1 MEVGGG
7 RAVKIAIPKGR
18 SGPDGGLGSPNLRAR
33 SGEVAKEDRQLPH
46 HRTRSRQARELFFLS
61 FCKLVLYQ
69 HKAGLSEYK
78 RNFKWKT
85 PEFCSPSPQQK
96 SLWAGLRSDQ
106 LGITREPNF
115 ISKRRVP
122 HHHPQISK
130 SFEWTADCDWNDPP
144 ETEALR
150 TAELHTD
157 HNNNDVNQ
165 EKLET
170 SEEPRLP
177 PKVRS
182 HSVDS
187 IGETALAL
195 AENSM
200 KRSPSAAP
208 LNQSKAFTSAKK
220 ELEKMGNGLHRVL
233 QKKTGMNI
241 SRSNTFPRNSE
252 YQSQFVW
259 KSPHEKSPILA
270 AEQVICNTSK
280 SIPPFKSSAI
290 TSETAYERNFKGSP
304 PVKDP
309 QERDGLEEKEF
320 PVCEQNK
327 REEPFQKPAEDA
339 AKQGRSEQKHPKQK
353 NKQHISPKPLSL
365 HTSRGKMNTEY
376 RSKFL
381 SPAQYF
387 YKDGVWSRIR
397 SKVPNQASQNT
408 LNSMWYMEVRE
419 LRERA
424 KAYRQQVEGTHFS
437 RYHLNQILSDNNSLW
452 DVSSNSS
459 SEEGISNNI
468 RALDLAGV
476 AEKETAPSPKMLQQ
490 LDSRE
495 QTQQD
500 STEKKDMADALTVPV
515 KRRLA
520 WGEQEGTEERENQQA
535 REEEE
540 KQNEQVTVVAQE
552 LEENNKHAKENKKI
566 EGEDVLVLNSS
577 AAVSD
582 SSSVSSRT
590 GGRLPTPKLRALG
603 GARRTHH
610 DLTTP
615 AVGGAVLVSPPKLKS
630 SSSPQ
635 RTRGLGTDLSSA
647 KQGARE
653 SSKRRSF
660 RPDAEVEAVSL
671 LTSPPAGLGTLD
683 PLPLRQDQW
692 PPNKVS
698 DGQVSLAPA
707 HQERSSTPPV
717 LKSAKSCSV
726 PCWSHSRR
734 IQGTLKDPEFQH
746 NGNVGNPKRRSFQ
759 LPLQER
765 NHNDEDDRLSQIS
778 ARSAASSSLASQV
791 LERAQKR
798 KDFWGKT

>member
-1 MEVGGG
+1 C
-7 RAVKIAIPKGR
+7 
-18 SGPDGGLGSPNLRAR
+18 LL
-33 SGEVAKEDRQLPH
+33 Q
-46 HRTRSRQARELFFLS
+46 
-61 FCKLVLYQ
+61 
-69 HKAGLSEYK
+69 GLSEYK

-85 PEFCSPSPQQK
+85 PEFCSPSQQQK
-96 SLWAGLRSDQ
+96 TLWAGLRSDQ
-106 LGITREPNF
+106 FGITREPNF

-122 HHHPQISK
+122 YHNPQISK
-130 SFEWTADCDWNDPP
+130 SFEWTADCDLHYPP
-144 ETEALR
+144 ETEAHR
-150 TAELHTD
+150 AAKLHTD
-157 HNNNDVNQ
+157 HNNNNDDMNQ
-165 EKLET
+165 DKTET
-170 SEEPRLP
+170 PEGPGLP
-177 PKVRS
+177 PKVQS

-187 IGETALAL
+187 RGETPLVL
-195 AENSM
+195 AENKM
-200 KRSPSAAP
+200 ERPHSAAP
-208 LNQSKAFTSAKK
+208 QNQNEAFFSPKK
-220 ELEKMGNGLHRVL
+220 ELEKMGNRLHRDF
-233 QKKTGMNI
+233 QRKAGMNI
-241 SRSNTFPRNSE
+241 SRFHTFPRNSE

-270 AEQVICNTSK
+270 AEQVYTSK
-280 SIPPFKSSAI
+280 SVPPLKIPAI
-290 TSETAYERNFKGSP
+290 TSGIAHERNLRGSS
-304 PVKDP
+304 PVKDQ
-309 QERDGLEEKEF
+309 QENGGSEKKEF
-320 PVCEQNK
+320 PAHEQSK

-452 DVSSNSS
+452 DVSSTSS

-476 AEKETAPSPKMLQQ
+476 SEKETTPSSKMLQQ
-490 LDSRE
+490 PDSGE
-495 QTQQD
+495 QPHQD
-500 STEKKDMADALTVPV
+500 NAEKKEMSEALTVPV
-515 KRRLA
+515 ERRLV
-520 WGEQEGTEERENQQA
+520 WGEHEGAEERGNQQSTEEELKQDEQATVTAQQ
-535 REEEE
+535 
-540 KQNEQVTVVAQE
+540 
-552 LEENNKHAKENKKI
+552 LEESNKDANEDKKI
-566 EGEDVLVLNSS
+566 EGENALVLN
-577 AAVSD
+577 AAAESD
-582 SSSVSSRT
+582 SFSVSSGT
-590 GGRLPTPKLRALG
+590 CGRLPTPKLRALG

-630 SSSPQ
+630 SFSQQ
-635 RTRGLGTDLSSA
+635 RTRGLGTDASSA
-647 KQGARE
+647 KPGARE
-653 SSKRRSF
+653 ASKRRSF
-660 RPDAEVEAVSL
+660 RPDVAMEAVSL

-692 PPNKVS
+692 HPDGVADEQAPPAS
-698 DGQVSLAPA
+698 A
-707 HQERSSTPPV
+707 HQEHSSIPPL
-717 LKSAKSCSV
+717 LKSTKSCSV
-726 PCWSHSRR
+726 PHWSPSCR

-746 NGNVGNPKRRSFQ
+746 NGNIGNPKPRSIQ

-765 NHNDEDDRLSQIS
+765 NYNDE
-778 ARSAASSSLASQV
+778 
-791 LERAQKR
+791 
-798 KDFWGKT
+798 

>member
-1 MEVGGG
+1 MPV
-7 RAVKIAIPKGR
+7 RFR
-18 SGPDGGLGSPNLRAR
+18 
-33 SGEVAKEDRQLPH
+33 
-46 HRTRSRQARELFFLS
+46 
-61 FCKLVLYQ
+61 
-69 HKAGLSEYK
+69 GLSEYK
-78 RNFKWKT
+78 RNFKWRT
-85 PEFCSPSPQQK
+85 PEFCSPSQQQK

-106 LGITREPNF
+106 FGITREPNF

-122 HHHPQISK
+122 YHNPQISK
-130 SFEWTADCDWNDPP
+130 SFEWTADCDLNDPL

-165 EKLET
+165 EKIET
-170 SEEPRLP
+170 PEGPRLA
-177 PKVRS
+177 PKVQS

-187 IGETALAL
+187 RGETVLAL
-195 AENSM
+195 AENNM

-208 LNQSKAFTSAKK
+208 PNQNEAFASPKK
-220 ELEKMGNGLHRVL
+220 EFEKMSNGLHRVL
-233 QKKTGMNI
+233 QRKSGMNI
-241 SRSNTFPRNSE
+241 SHLNTFPRNSE

-270 AEQVICNTSK
+270 AEQIICNTSK
-280 SIPPFKSSAI
+280 SVPPFKSPAI
-290 TSETAYERNFKGSP
+290 TSETARERNFRESP
-304 PVKDP
+304 PVEGP
-309 QERDGLEEKEF
+309 QERGGSEEKEF
-320 PVCEQNK
+320 PVCEQSK

-339 AKQGRSEQKHPKQK
+339 AKQGKSEQKHPKQK

-365 HTSRGKMNTEY
+365 HTSRGKINTEY

-381 SPAQYF
+381 SPDQYI
-387 YKDGVWSRIR
+387 YKDGAWSRIR
-397 SKVPNQASQNT
+397 SKVPNQ
-408 LNSMWYMEVRE
+408 VRE

-424 KAYRQQVEGTHFS
+424 KAYRQRVEGTHFS

-476 AEKETAPSPKMLQQ
+476 SEKETAPSPKMLQQ
-490 LDSRE
+490 SDSRE
-495 QTQQD
+495 QPHQD
-500 STEKKDMADALTVPV
+500 STEKKDMSDALTLPV
-515 KRRLA
+515 RRRLV
-520 WGEQEGTEERENQQA
+520 WGKQEDTEERENRQSA
-535 REEEE
+535 EE
-540 KQNEQVTVVAQE
+540 KENQDKQAAVVAQQ
-552 LEENNKHAKENKKI
+552 LEENNKDANEDKKI
-566 EGEDVLVLNSS
+566 EGENALVLNSS

-582 SSSVSSRT
+582 SSSGSSRT

-603 GARRTHH
+603 GAQRTHH

-615 AVGGAVLVSPPKLKS
+615 AVGGAVLVSPPKFKS
-630 SSSPQ
+630 SSSQQ
-635 RTRGLGTDLSSA
+635 RTRGLGTDPSSA

-653 SSKRRSF
+653 ASKRRSF
-660 RPDAEVEAVSL
+660 RPDVEVEAVSL

-692 PPNKVS
+692 PPNSVS
-698 DGQVSLAPA
+698 DEQVPLASA

-717 LKSAKSCSV
+717 LKSAKSCSM
-726 PCWSHSRR
+726 PCWSPSRR

-746 NGNVGNPKRRSFQ
+746 NGIVGNPKTRSFQ
-759 LPLQER
+759 VPLQER
-765 NHNDEDDRLSQIS
+765 SCNDEDDRLSQIS
-778 ARSAASSSLASQV
+778 ARSAASSSLASQI

-798 KDFWGKT
+798 KDFWGKK

>member
-1 MEVGGG
+1 
-7 RAVKIAIPKGR
+7 
-18 SGPDGGLGSPNLRAR
+18 L
-33 SGEVAKEDRQLPH
+33 Q
-46 HRTRSRQARELFFLS
+46 
-61 FCKLVLYQ
+61 
-69 HKAGLSEYK
+69 GLSEYK
-78 RNFKWKT
+78 RNFRWKT
-85 PEFCSPSPQQK
+85 PEFCSPSQQQK

-106 LGITREPNF
+106 FGITREPNF

-122 HHHPQISK
+122 YHNPQISK
-130 SFEWTADCDWNDPP
+130 SFEWTADCDLNDPL
-144 ETEALR
+144 ETEVLR

-165 EKLET
+165 EKIET
-170 SEEPRLP
+170 PEGPRLP
-177 PKVRS
+177 REVWS

-187 IGETALAL
+187 KGETALAL
-195 AENSM
+195 AENNM
-200 KRSPSAAP
+200 KRSPSAASA
-208 LNQSKAFTSAKK
+208 NQNEALSSPKK

-233 QKKTGMNI
+233 QRKAGMNI
-241 SRSNTFPRNSE
+241 SRLNTFPRNSE

-270 AEQVICNTSK
+270 AEQS
-280 SIPPFKSSAI
+280 
-290 TSETAYERNFKGSP
+290 
-304 PVKDP
+304 
-309 QERDGLEEKEF
+309 
-320 PVCEQNK
+320 K

-339 AKQGRSEQKHPKQK
+339 AKQGKSEQKHPKQK

-424 KAYRQQVEGTHFS
+424 KAYRQRVEGTHFS

-476 AEKETAPSPKMLQQ
+476 SEKETAPSPKMLQQ
-490 LDSRE
+490 PDSRE
-495 QTQQD
+495 QPHQD
-500 STEKKDMADALTVPV
+500 STEKKDMSDALTVPV
-515 KRRLA
+515 KRRLV
-520 WGEQEGTEERENQQA
+520 WGEQEGTEERENWQST
-535 REEEE
+535 EEE
-540 KQNEQVTVVAQE
+540 KTQDEHAAVVAQQ
-552 LEENNKHAKENKKI
+552 LEENNNDANEDKKI
-566 EGEDVLVLNSS
+566 EGENALVLNSS
-577 AAVSD
+577 AAVSN
-582 SSSVSSRT
+582 SSSVSSRI

-603 GARRTHH
+603 GAQRTHH

-615 AVGGAVLVSPPKLKS
+615 TVGGAVLVSPPKFKS
-630 SSSPQ
+630 SSSQQ
-635 RTRGLGTDLSSA
+635 RTRGLGTDPSSA
-647 KQGARE
+647 KQSVRE
-653 SSKRRSF
+653 ASKRRSF
-660 RPDAEVEAVSL
+660 QPDVEVEAVSL

-692 PPNKVS
+692 PPNSVS
-698 DGQVSLAPA
+698 DEQVPLASA
-707 HQERSSTPPV
+707 HQEHSSMPPV

-726 PCWSHSRR
+726 PCWSPSRR

-746 NGNVGNPKRRSFQ
+746 NGNVGNPKMRSFQ

-765 NHNDEDDRLSQIS
+765 SYNDEDDRLSQIS
-778 ARSAASSSLASQV
+778 ARSAASSSLASQI

>member
-1 MEVGGG
+1 
-7 RAVKIAIPKGR
+7 
-18 SGPDGGLGSPNLRAR
+18 L
-33 SGEVAKEDRQLPH
+33 Q
-46 HRTRSRQARELFFLS
+46 
-61 FCKLVLYQ
+61 
-69 HKAGLSEYK
+69 GLSEYK
-78 RNFKWKT
+78 RSFKWKT
-85 PEFCSPSPQQK
+85 PEFSSPSQQQK

-106 LGITREPNF
+106 FGIIKEPNF

-122 HHHPQISK
+122 YRDPQISK
-130 SFEWTADCDWNDPP
+130 SFEWTADCDLNDPLA
-144 ETEALR
+144 TEAIR
-150 TAELHTD
+150 TAELYTD
-157 HNNNDVNQ
+157 HNNNEMNQ
-165 EKLET
+165 ERVET
-170 SEEPRLP
+170 PDGLRLT

-182 HSVDS
+182 QSVDS
-187 IGETALAL
+187 RGETALAL

-200 KRSPSAAP
+200 KRSPSTAP
-208 LNQSKAFTSAKK
+208 PNQNAPFTSPKK
-220 ELEKMGNGLHRVL
+220 EFEEMGNGLQRAL
-233 QKKTGMNI
+233 QRKAGMNI
-241 SRSNTFPRNSE
+241 PHLNTFPRNSE
-252 YQSQFVW
+252 YRSQFVW

-270 AEQVICNTSK
+270 AEQVMCNTSK
-280 SIPPFKSSAI
+280 SIPPFKSPAI
-290 TSETAYERNFKGSP
+290 TSEPAPERNFEESP
-304 PVKDP
+304 PIKSP
-309 QERDGLEEKEF
+309 QERGGSEEKELL
-320 PVCEQNK
+320 VCEQSK

-339 AKQGRSEQKHPKQK
+339 GKQGKSEQKHPKQK

-365 HTSRGKMNTEY
+365 RTSRGKMNTEY

-408 LNSMWYMEVRE
+408 LNSLWYMEVKE

-476 AEKETAPSPKMLQQ
+476 SEKETVPSPKLLEQP
-490 LDSRE
+490 DSR
-495 QTQQD
+495 QRPHQD
-500 STEKKDMADALTVPV
+500 SAEKKDLSDALTVPV
-515 KRRLA
+515 KRRLV
-520 WGEQEGTEERENQQA
+520 WGEQEGMEERENQQST
-535 REEEE
+535 EEEE
-540 KQNEQVTVVAQE
+540 NQGEQAPVLAQQS
-552 LEENNKHAKENKKI
+552 EENNKDVSEDKKI
-566 EGEDVLVLNSS
+566 EGESALLLNSS

-603 GARRTHH
+603 GAQRTHH

-615 AVGGAVLVSPPKLKS
+615 AVGGAVLVSPPKFKS
-630 SSSPQ
+630 SQQ
-635 RTRGLGTDLSSA
+635 RTRGLGTDPSTA

-653 SSKRRSF
+653 ASKRRSMQ
-660 RPDAEVEAVSL
+660 PNVEADAVSF

-692 PPNKVS
+692 PPNSVS
-698 DGQVSLAPA
+698 DERVPFASA

-717 LKSAKSCSV
+717 LKSAKTCSV
-726 PCWSHSRR
+726 PCWSPSRR

-746 NGNVGNPKRRSFQ
+746 NGNVGSTKMRSFQ
-759 LPLQER
+759 LPLQKR
-765 NHNDEDDRLSQIS
+765 NYNDEDDRLSQIS
-778 ARSAASSSLASQV
+778 ARSAASSSLASQI

>member
-1 MEVGGG
+1 MEIRSGKVVTKASPEG
-7 RAVKIAIPKGR
+7 RAEQE
-18 SGPDGGLGSPNLRAR
+18 GGLRPPDPAAR
-33 SGEVAKEDRQLPH
+33 SGEVAEEHRQPAR
-46 HRTRSRQARELFFLS
+46 HRTGCR
-61 FCKLVLYQ
+61 K
-69 HKAGLSEYK
+69 GLSEYK

-85 PEFCSPSPQQK
+85 PEFCSPSQQQK

-106 LGITREPNF
+106 FGITREPKF

-122 HHHPQISK
+122 YHDPQISK
-130 SFEWTADCDWNDPP
+130 SFEWTADCDLNEPL

-150 TAELHTD
+150 TAELHAD

-165 EKLET
+165 ENIET
-170 SEEPRLP
+170 PEGPRLP

-182 HSVDS
+182 HLVDS
-187 IGETALAL
+187 RSETALVL
-195 AENSM
+195 AENNM
-200 KRSPSAAP
+200 KRSSSAAP
-208 LNQSKAFTSAKK
+208 PNQNEAFASPKK
-220 ELEKMGNGLHRVL
+220 EFEKMGNGLHRVL
-233 QKKTGMNI
+233 QRKAGMNI
-241 SRSNTFPRNSE
+241 SRLNTFPRNSE

-270 AEQVICNTSK
+270 AEQVICNTSE
-280 SIPPFKSSAI
+280 SMPPFKSSAV

-304 PVKDP
+304 PVKGP
-309 QERDGLEEKEF
+309 QERRGSEEKEF
-320 PVCEQNK
+320 PDCEQSK

-339 AKQGRSEQKHPKQK
+339 AKQGKSEQKHPKQK

-381 SPAQYF
+381 SPSQYF
-387 YKDGVWSRIR
+387 YKDGAWSRIR
-397 SKVPNQASQNT
+397 SKVPNQ
-408 LNSMWYMEVRE
+408 VRE

-424 KAYRQQVEGTHFS
+424 KAYRQRVEGTHFS

-476 AEKETAPSPKMLQQ
+476 SEKDTAPSPKVLQQ
-490 LDSRE
+490 PDSRK
-495 QTQQD
+495 QPHQD
-500 STEKKDMADALTVPV
+500 STEKKDISDALTVPV
-515 KRRLA
+515 KRRLV
-520 WGEQEGTEERENQQA
+520 WGEQEGTDERESQQSA
-535 REEEE
+535 EEEE
-540 KQNEQVTVVAQE
+540 KQDEQAAAVAQQ
-552 LEENNKHAKENKKI
+552 LEETNKDANEDKKI
-566 EGEDVLVLNSS
+566 EGENALVLNSP
-577 AAVSD
+577 AAMSD

-590 GGRLPTPKLRALG
+590 GGRLPTPQLRALG
-603 GARRTHH
+603 GAQRTHH

-615 AVGGAVLVSPPKLKS
+615 AVGGAVLVSPPKFKS
-630 SSSPQ
+630 SQQ
-635 RTRGLGTDLSSA
+635 RTRDLGTDPSSA
-647 KQGARE
+647 KQGAKGA
-653 SSKRRSF
+653 SKRRSVQ
-660 RPDAEVEAVSL
+660 PDVEVEAVSL

-683 PLPLRQDQW
+683 PLPLRQDQR
-692 PPNKVS
+692 PPNSVLHE
-698 DGQVSLAPA
+698 QVP

-717 LKSAKSCSV
+717 LKSGKSCSM
-726 PCWSHSRR
+726 PCWNPSRR

-746 NGNVGNPKRRSFQ
+746 NGNVGNPKMRSFQ

-765 NHNDEDDRLSQIS
+765 NYNDEDDRLSQIS
-778 ARSAASSSLASQV
+778 ARSAASSSLASQI

>member
-1 MEVGGG
+1 
-7 RAVKIAIPKGR
+7 
-18 SGPDGGLGSPNLRAR
+18 L
-33 SGEVAKEDRQLPH
+33 Q
-46 HRTRSRQARELFFLS
+46 
-61 FCKLVLYQ
+61 
-69 HKAGLSEYK
+69 GLSEYK

-85 PEFCSPSPQQK
+85 PEFCSPSRQQK

-106 LGITREPNF
+106 FGITREPNF

-122 HHHPQISK
+122 YHNPQISK
-130 SFEWTADCDWNDPP
+130 SFEWTADCDLNDPV
-144 ETEALR
+144 ETEDLK
-150 TAELHTD
+150 TAELHID
-157 HNNNDVNQ
+157 HNNNGVNQ
-165 EKLET
+165 EKIET
-170 SEEPRLP
+170 PEGPRLP
-177 PKVRS
+177 PKVWS
-182 HSVDS
+182 DLVDS
-187 IGETALAL
+187 RGETALAL
-195 AENSM
+195 AENDM

-208 LNQSKAFTSAKK
+208 PNQNEAFASPKK
-220 ELEKMGNGLHRVL
+220 EFEKMGNGRHRVL
-233 QKKTGMNI
+233 QRKAGMNI
-241 SRSNTFPRNSE
+241 SRLNTFPRNSE

-270 AEQVICNTSK
+270 AEQS
-280 SIPPFKSSAI
+280 
-290 TSETAYERNFKGSP
+290 
-304 PVKDP
+304 
-309 QERDGLEEKEF
+309 
-320 PVCEQNK
+320 K

-387 YKDGVWSRIR
+387 YKDGAWSRIR
-397 SKVPNQASQNT
+397 SKVPSQASQNT
-408 LNSMWYMEVRE
+408 LNSVWYMEVRE

-424 KAYRQQVEGTHFS
+424 KAYRQRVEGTHFS

-476 AEKETAPSPKMLQQ
+476 SEKETAPSPKMLQQ
-490 LDSRE
+490 ADSRE
-495 QTQQD
+495 QPHQD
-500 STEKKDMADALTVPV
+500 SAEKKDMSDTLTVPV
-515 KRRLA
+515 KRRLV
-520 WGEQEGTEERENQQA
+520 WGEQEGAEERENRQSTEA
-535 REEEE
+535 EE
-540 KQNEQVTVVAQE
+540 KQDEQAVAVAQQ
-552 LEENNKHAKENKKI
+552 LEKNNKDANEDKKI
-566 EGEDVLVLNSS
+566 EGGNTLVLNSS

-603 GARRTHH
+603 GAHRTHH

-615 AVGGAVLVSPPKLKS
+615 AVGGAVLVSPPKFKS
-630 SSSPQ
+630 SSSQQ
-635 RTRGLGTDLSSA
+635 RTRGLGTDPSSA
-647 KQGARE
+647 KRGARE
-653 SSKRRSF
+653 ASKRRSF
-660 RPDAEVEAVSL
+660 RPDVEVEAVSL

-692 PPNKVS
+692 PPNSVS
-698 DGQVSLAPA
+698 DEQVPLASVRRE
-707 HQERSSTPPV
+707 HSSTSPAM
-717 LKSAKSCSV
+717 KSAKSCSM
-726 PCWSHSRR
+726 PCWSPSCR

-746 NGNVGNPKRRSFQ
+746 NGNVGNPKMRSFQ

-765 NHNDEDDRLSQIS
+765 NCNDEDDRLSQIS
-778 ARSAASSSLASQV
+778 ARSAASSSLASQI

>member
-1 MEVGGG
+1 MPG
-7 RAVKIAIPKGR
+7 RAG
-18 SGPDGGLGSPNLRAR
+18 
-33 SGEVAKEDRQLPH
+33 
-46 HRTRSRQARELFFLS
+46 
-61 FCKLVLYQ
+61 
-69 HKAGLSEYK
+69 GLSEYK

-85 PEFCSPSPQQK
+85 PEFCSPSQQQK

-106 LGITREPNF
+106 FGITREPNF

-122 HHHPQISK
+122 YHDPQISK
-130 SFEWTADCDWNDPP
+130 YFEWTADCDLNDPH
-144 ETEALR
+144 ETEAPR

-157 HNNNDVNQ
+157 HNDDDVNQ
-165 EKLET
+165 EKTEAP
-170 SEEPRLP
+170 EGPRP
-177 PKVRS
+177 TPKVQS

-187 IGETALAL
+187 RGEMALVL
-195 AENSM
+195 AENNM

-208 LNQSKAFTSAKK
+208 PNQNEAFLSPKK
-220 ELEKMGNGLHRVL
+220 ELEKMGNGLHRVF
-233 QKKTGMNI
+233 QRKAGMNI
-241 SRSNTFPRNSE
+241 SHLNTFPRNSE

-259 KSPHEKSPILA
+259 KSPHEKSPILE
-270 AEQVICNTSK
+270 AEQIYTSK
-280 SIPPFKSSAI
+280 SMPPFKTPAI
-290 TSETAYERNFKGSP
+290 TSETAYERDFRDST
-304 PVKDP
+304 PVKGP
-309 QERDGLEEKEF
+309 QERSDSEQKEV
-320 PVCEQNK
+320 PAHEQSK

-339 AKQGRSEQKHPKQK
+339 AKQGKSEQKHPKQK

-387 YKDGVWSRIR
+387 YKDGVWFRSR

-424 KAYRQQVEGTHFS
+424 KAYRQRVEGTHFS

-452 DVSSNSS
+452 DVSSTSS

-476 AEKETAPSPKMLQQ
+476 SEKEATPSPKMLQQ
-490 LDSRE
+490 PDSGE
-495 QTQQD
+495 QPHQD
-500 STEKKDMADALTVPV
+500 STEKKEMSDALTVPV

-520 WGEQEGTEERENQQA
+520 WGEREGAEERENQQST
-535 REEEE
+535 EEELN
-540 KQNEQVTVVAQE
+540 QDEQAAVVAQQSE
-552 LEENNKHAKENKKI
+552 GNNKDVNEDKKI
-566 EGEDVLVLNSS
+566 EGENAVVLNS

-590 GGRLPTPKLRALG
+590 GGRLPTPELRALG
-603 GARRTHH
+603 GAQRTHH

-615 AVGGAVLVSPPKLKS
+615 AVGGAVLVSPPKFKS
-630 SSSPQ
+630 SQQ
-635 RTRGLGTDLSSA
+635 RTRRLGTGISSA
-647 KQGARE
+647 KPGARE
-653 SSKRRSF
+653 ASQRRSF
-660 RPDAEVEAVSL
+660 RPDVAVEPVSL

-683 PLPLRQDQW
+683 PLPLRQDQRY
-692 PPNKVS
+692 PDSVS
-698 DGQVSLAPA
+698 DQQAHLASA
-707 HQERSSTPPV
+707 HQEHSSIPPL
-717 LKSAKSCSV
+717 LKSAKSCSM
-726 PCWSHSRR
+726 PYWSPSRR

-746 NGNVGNPKRRSFQ
+746 CGNVGNPKIRSFQ

-765 NHNDEDDRLSQIS
+765 NYNDEDDRLSQIS
-778 ARSAASSSLASQV
+778 ARSAASSSLASQI

>member
-1 MEVGGG
+1 
-7 RAVKIAIPKGR
+7 
-18 SGPDGGLGSPNLRAR
+18 L
-33 SGEVAKEDRQLPH
+33 Q
-46 HRTRSRQARELFFLS
+46 
-61 FCKLVLYQ
+61 
-69 HKAGLSEYK
+69 GLSEYK

-85 PEFCSPSPQQK
+85 PEFCSPSRQQK

-106 LGITREPNF
+106 FGITREPNF

-122 HHHPQISK
+122 YHNPQISK
-130 SFEWTADCDWNDPP
+130 SFEWAADCDLNDPL
-144 ETEALR
+144 ETEDLK
-150 TAELHTD
+150 TAELHID
-157 HNNNDVNQ
+157 HNNNGVNQ
-165 EKLET
+165 EKIET
-170 SEEPRLP
+170 PEGPRLP
-177 PKVRS
+177 PKVWS
-182 HSVDS
+182 DSVDCR
-187 IGETALAL
+187 GETSLAL
-195 AENSM
+195 AENNM

-208 LNQSKAFTSAKK
+208 PNQNEAFASPKK
-220 ELEKMGNGLHRVL
+220 EFEKMGNGRHRVL
-233 QKKTGMNI
+233 QRKAGMNI
-241 SRSNTFPRNSE
+241 SRLNTFPRNSE

-270 AEQVICNTSK
+270 AEQS
-280 SIPPFKSSAI
+280 
-290 TSETAYERNFKGSP
+290 
-304 PVKDP
+304 
-309 QERDGLEEKEF
+309 
-320 PVCEQNK
+320 K

-381 SPAQYF
+381 SPGQYF
-387 YKDGVWSRIR
+387 YKDGAWSRIR
-397 SKVPNQASQNT
+397 SKVPSQASQNT

-424 KAYRQQVEGTHFS
+424 KAYRQRVEGTHFS

-476 AEKETAPSPKMLQQ
+476 SEKETAPSPKMLQQ
-490 LDSRE
+490 PDSRE
-495 QTQQD
+495 QPHQD
-500 STEKKDMADALTVPV
+500 SAEKKDMSDALTVPV
-515 KRRLA
+515 KRRLV
-520 WGEQEGTEERENQQA
+520 WGGQEGAEERENRQST
-535 REEEE
+535 EEEE
-540 KQNEQVTVVAQE
+540 KQDEQAVVAAQR
-552 LEENNKHAKENKKI
+552 LEKNNKDANEDKKI
-566 EGEDVLVLNSS
+566 EGENTLVLNSS

-603 GARRTHH
+603 GAHRTHH

-615 AVGGAVLVSPPKLKS
+615 TVGGAVLVSPPKFKS
-630 SSSPQ
+630 SSSQQ
-635 RTRGLGTDLSSA
+635 RTQGLGTDPSSA
-647 KQGARE
+647 KRGARE
-653 SSKRRSF
+653 PSKRRSF
-660 RPDAEVEAVSL
+660 RPDVEVEAVSL

-692 PPNKVS
+692 PPNSVS
-698 DGQVSLAPA
+698 DEQVPLASA
-707 HQERSSTPPV
+707 RREHSSTPPA
-717 LKSAKSCSV
+717 LKSAKSCSM
-726 PCWSHSRR
+726 PCWSPSCR

-746 NGNVGNPKRRSFQ
+746 NGIVGNPKMRSFQ

-765 NHNDEDDRLSQIS
+765 NCNDEDDRLSQIS
-778 ARSAASSSLASQV
+778 ARSAASSSLASQI

-798 KDFWGKT
+798 KDFWGK

>member
-1 MEVGGG
+1 
-7 RAVKIAIPKGR
+7 
-18 SGPDGGLGSPNLRAR
+18 LLCLL
-33 SGEVAKEDRQLPH
+33 Q
-46 HRTRSRQARELFFLS
+46 
-61 FCKLVLYQ
+61 
-69 HKAGLSEYK
+69 GLSEYK
-78 RNFKWKT
+78 RNFRWKT
-85 PEFCSPSPQQK
+85 PEFCSPSQQQK

-106 LGITREPNF
+106 FGITREPNF

-122 HHHPQISK
+122 YHNPQISK
-130 SFEWTADCDWNDPP
+130 SFEWTADCDLNDPL
-144 ETEALR
+144 ETEVLR

-165 EKLET
+165 EKIET
-170 SEEPRLP
+170 PEGPRLP
-177 PKVRS
+177 REAWS

-187 IGETALAL
+187 KGETALAL
-195 AENSM
+195 AENNM
-200 KRSPSAAP
+200 KRSPSAASA
-208 LNQSKAFTSAKK
+208 NQNEALSSPKK

-233 QKKTGMNI
+233 QRKAGMNI
-241 SRSNTFPRNSE
+241 SRLNTFPRNSE

-270 AEQVICNTSK
+270 AEQS
-280 SIPPFKSSAI
+280 
-290 TSETAYERNFKGSP
+290 
-304 PVKDP
+304 
-309 QERDGLEEKEF
+309 
-320 PVCEQNK
+320 K

-339 AKQGRSEQKHPKQK
+339 AKQVKSEQKHPKQK

-424 KAYRQQVEGTHFS
+424 KAYRQRVEGTHFS

-476 AEKETAPSPKMLQQ
+476 SEKETAPSPKMLQQ
-490 LDSRE
+490 PDSRE
-495 QTQQD
+495 QPHQD
-500 STEKKDMADALTVPV
+500 STEKKDMSDALTVPV
-515 KRRLA
+515 KRRLV
-520 WGEQEGTEERENQQA
+520 WGEQEGTEERENRQST
-535 REEEE
+535 EEE
-540 KQNEQVTVVAQE
+540 KNQDEQAAVVAQQ
-552 LEENNKHAKENKKI
+552 LEENNKDANEDKKI
-566 EGEDVLVLNSS
+566 EGENALVLNSS
-577 AAVSD
+577 AAVSN
-582 SSSVSSRT
+582 SSSVSSRI

-603 GARRTHH
+603 GAQRTHH

-615 AVGGAVLVSPPKLKS
+615 IVGGAVLVSPPKFKS
-630 SSSPQ
+630 SSSQQ
-635 RTRGLGTDLSSA
+635 RTRGLGTDPSLA

-653 SSKRRSF
+653 ASKRRSF
-660 RPDAEVEAVSL
+660 QPDVEVEAVSL

-692 PPNKVS
+692 PPNSVS
-698 DGQVSLAPA
+698 DEQVPLASA
-707 HQERSSTPPV
+707 HQEHSSTPPV

-726 PCWSHSRR
+726 PCWSPSRR

-746 NGNVGNPKRRSFQ
+746 NGNVGNPKMRSFQ
-759 LPLQER
+759 LPFQER
-765 NHNDEDDRLSQIS
+765 SYNDEGIS
-778 ARSAASSSLASQV
+778 RPKSKLISDCSLFIDIPQRNQKLFSVPLTLVCSLV
-791 LERAQKR
+791 LTKV
-798 KDFWGKT
+798 